1 MSIKSRV
8 KKNVRRLIGRK
19 LSKRFGLAHKKHRR
33 SRSR

>member
-19 LSKRFGLAHKKHRR
+19 LSKRFGLAHGKRRR
-33 SRSR
+33 SHR